1 MIAVDD
7 LPEELPAIAR
17 ELASLAT
24 GLEANETQALELL
37 ALAALVFMKRGSTR
51 LPLAELSAL
60 MPDEEATARAL
71 LEDRRAAAVIGRP
84 GEYKPLIVAGDHLYL
99 QRLHHGEERFAET
112 LHKRARSTAIDADDA
127 SIDAAVRDV
136 VARPAGVTL
145 TERQLEAV
153 VRSVRSSLAV
163 ISGGP
168 GTGKTSIVVAIVR
181 VLARLGLPPEAFA
194 LAAPTG
200 KAANRIAQSI
210 ERSLAS
216 IRDPADVDRALIE
229 RRPEPSTLH
238 RLLGYV
244 PVRDRFHHHENNPL
258 SERAVIVDESSMIDL
273 FLMDRLARSVRTD
286 ARLVLL
292 GDAEQLPS
300 VDAGT
305 VLRDIGSAALSVT
318 LEESFRMREDDPA
331 GKHVLTV
338 ARAIKDGRVEG
349 LQQRREAKDVVYRG
363 VEMLES
369 PAARSAFLKRWYVDH
384 FSNHPRFSVLSTRI
398 YDLERDA
405 ALLRELFAHLE
416 SFKILCVTK
425 SEAMPTGS
433 GSINRSMHALA
444 AADAAIGG
452 AVLTSGGAPYLPGE
466 PILVMRNDYERRLF
480 NGDQGAVLR
489 VRDAANGSIARMAVF
504 SADGRF
510 QAFHLEPLAELIALG
525 YAITVHKSQGSEYD
539 AVLVLLPERDVPLLT
554 REVLYTALTRCR
566 KSAVIAGDREILR
579 AGALRRIRRF
589 SGLPERLAQLA
600 AAEGEAGVAGSPLRP
615 ISDAH

>member
-7 LPEELPAIAR
+7 LPEELPALAR
-17 ELASLAT
+17 EVALLAAPQ
-24 GLEANETQALELL
+24 LEAHETRALELM
-37 ALAALVFMKRGSTR
+37 ALAALVSMKRGSTR
-51 LPLAELSAL
+51 LPLAELAAL
-60 MPDEEATARAL
+60 MPEEESTARAL
-71 LEDRRAAAVIGRP
+71 LEDRRASAVIGRP
-84 GEYKPLIVAGDHLYL
+84 GEYKPLIVEGEHLYL

-112 LHKRARSTAIDADDA
+112 LYKRARSTAISIDPAA
-127 SIDAAVRDV
+127 IDAAVRDV

-145 TERQLEAV
+145 TQQQLDAV
-153 VRSVRSSLAV
+153 VRSVSSALAV

-216 IRDPADVDRALIE
+216 IRDPAEVDRALIE

-305 VLRDIGSAALSVT
+305 VLRDISGAALSVT

-331 GKHVLTV
+331 GKHVITV
-338 ARAIKDGRVEG
+338 ARAIKDGRVEE
-349 LQQRREAKDVVYRG
+349 LQLRREAKDVVYRG
-363 VEMLES
+363 VEMLETPS
-369 PAARSAFLKRWYVDH
+369 ARSAFLKRWYVDH

-405 ALLRELFAHLE
+405 GLLRELYTHLE

-425 SEAMPTGS
+425 SEAMPTGA

-452 AVLTSGGAPYLPGE
+452 APVADFLPGE
-466 PILVMRNDYERRLF
+466 PIMVMRNDYERRLF

-489 VRDAANGSIARMAVF
+489 VRDANGSIARMAVF
-504 SADGRF
+504 ASDGGF
-510 QAFHLEPLAELIALG
+510 QAFHLEPLGELIALG

-589 SGLPERLAQLA
+589 SGLPERLARLMS
-600 AAEGEAGVAGSPLRP
+600 GRVVDSPR
-615 ISDAH
+615 